1 MYQIHPAN
9 QSRHF
14 HTSPNSILRRRASSN
29 VILNPKENRKSH
41 CTVSIIGI
49 HLIPKIAT
57 IRFILSRS
65 LFTIDQYALSVS
77 VITRNTSSFPFS
89 VRSSD
94 SCFSRNFRIE
104 GLTMS
109 SRGVRLQIRDHHVVV
124 DNGIL
129 QLTLSKPD
137 GIITGIR
144 YNGVDNLLE
153 VLNPESNRG
162 YWDIV
167 WNSPGSQGIFDVIKG
182 SSFRVIVENEEQ
194 VELSFT
200 RMWDPSLEG
209 KVVPLNIDKRFIVL
223 RGSSG
228 FYSYAIYEHLK
239 DWPDFDIAD
248 NRQRLMP
255 LPDDRLSGRCQ
266 TLGFPEAV
274 LLTHPKN
281 PEHKDE
287 VDDKYQYSCENKD
300 LKVHGWISTNP
311 PIGFWQITPSDEF
324 RSGGP
329 HKQSLTS
336 HVGPTTLAIFL
347 STHYAGQDL
356 VPKFRNGEP
365 WKKVFGPVF
374 LYLNSTKAGDDP
386 FWLWEDAKIQMM
398 TEVQS
403 WPYSF
408 PASDDFPK
416 LDQRGTISGRL
427 LVFDRYMSRDYL
439 PAGGAFVGLS
449 APGEIG
455 SWQRECKGYQFWTR
469 ADDRGYFIIN
479 HVHIGQYN
487 LYAWV
492 PGFIG
497 DYRCDALINISQGS
511 SIELGDLVYEPPRD
525 GPTLWEIGI
534 PDRSA
539 SEFYVPDP
547 NPLHINKLFVNHP
560 ERFRQ
565 YGLWERYAEL
575 YPDEDLV
582 YTVGT
587 SDYSKD
593 WFFAQ
598 VPRKTNDNSHQGT
611 TWKIAFKLDRVDR
624 KNRYMLRVAIA
635 SATLAEL
642 QIRVNDP
649 SSKRPLFTSGLIGRD
664 NSIARHGIHGIY
676 WLYSVGIAGLHLV
689 EGDNAIFFTQPRCTS
704 PFQGIILICS
714 LVRVNSKLAVVME
727 NGIIAVTISN
737 PMGFVTGIQYHG
749 IENLLDVTNP
759 EDDRGYWD
767 VVWNTAGAK
776 GTKGMFDRIEA
787 TDFKVIVQ
795 NDEQIELSFSR
806 AYNSSSGDDVVPLN
820 VDKRFVIL
828 RNSSGF
834 YSYAIYEHLKDWPAF
849 NIDNTRIAFKPRKD
863 KFRYMV
869 VADERQRFMPLPDD
883 RKPPRGVALEYP
895 EAVLLVDP
903 IEPEFKGEVD
913 DKYQYGCESKDTRV
927 HGWISNDPPIG
938 IWQITA
944 SEEYRSGGPLK
955 QVLTSHVGPTSLTIH
970 SDFGKMLKNRYV
982 SNESIPASGAYVGLA
997 LPGELGS
1004 WQTESKGYQFWSRAD
1019 ENGHFTL
1026 ENVLSGNYSL
1036 NGWVYNFISEYQYD
1050 AFITVTPGS
1059 DIDVGELVFEPP
1071 RDGPTLW
1078 EIGIPDRTAAEFYV
1092 PDPSPKFINKLF
1104 VNHSDK
1110 FRQYGLW
1117 ERYAELYPKEDL
1129 VYTVN
1134 QSDYKKDW
1142 FFAQVNRKIDDNNTY
1157 VGTTW
1162 KIEFKIDSPDTHGT
1176 YKLRLA
1182 LATAH
1187 AAELQ
1192 VRVNDAQTVTPLF
1205 TTGVIGKD
1213 NTIARHGIHGLY
1225 RFYSVDIPG
1234 SELVAGNNTIFLTQ
1248 TNDHGPFV
1256 GIMYDYIRLEGPL
1269 TS

>member
-1 MYQIHPAN
+1 
-9 QSRHF
+9 
-14 HTSPNSILRRRASSN
+14 
-29 VILNPKENRKSH
+29 
-41 CTVSIIGI
+41 
-49 HLIPKIAT
+49 
-57 IRFILSRS
+57 
-65 LFTIDQYALSVS
+65 
-77 VITRNTSSFPFS
+77 
-89 VRSSD
+89 
-94 SCFSRNFRIE
+94 
-104 GLTMS
+104 MS

-239 DWPDFDIAD
+239 DWPDFDIGETRITFKLRKDKFQYMAVAD

-274 LLTHPKN
+274 LLTNPKN
-281 PEHKDE
+281 PEHRDE
-287 VDDKYQYSCENKD
+287 VDDKYQYSCQNKD

-398 TEVQS
+398 AEVQS

-449 APGEIG
+449 APGEVG

-704 PFQGIILICS
+704 PFQGI
-714 LVRVNSKLAVVME
+714 
-727 NGIIAVTISN
+727 
-737 PMGFVTGIQYHG
+737 
-749 IENLLDVTNP
+749 
-759 EDDRGYWD
+759 
-767 VVWNTAGAK
+767 
-776 GTKGMFDRIEA
+776 
-787 TDFKVIVQ
+787 
-795 NDEQIELSFSR
+795 
-806 AYNSSSGDDVVPLN
+806 
-820 VDKRFVIL
+820 
-828 RNSSGF
+828 
-834 YSYAIYEHLKDWPAF
+834 
-849 NIDNTRIAFKPRKD
+849 
-863 KFRYMV
+863 
-869 VADERQRFMPLPDD
+869 
-883 RKPPRGVALEYP
+883 
-895 EAVLLVDP
+895 
-903 IEPEFKGEVD
+903 
-913 DKYQYGCESKDTRV
+913 
-927 HGWISNDPPIG
+927 
-938 IWQITA
+938 
-944 SEEYRSGGPLK
+944 
-955 QVLTSHVGPTSLTIH
+955 
-970 SDFGKMLKNRYV
+970 
-982 SNESIPASGAYVGLA
+982 
-997 LPGELGS
+997 
-1004 WQTESKGYQFWSRAD
+1004 
-1019 ENGHFTL
+1019 
-1026 ENVLSGNYSL
+1026 
-1036 NGWVYNFISEYQYD
+1036 
-1050 AFITVTPGS
+1050 
-1059 DIDVGELVFEPP
+1059 
-1071 RDGPTLW
+1071 
-1078 EIGIPDRTAAEFYV
+1078 
-1092 PDPSPKFINKLF
+1092 
-1104 VNHSDK
+1104 
-1110 FRQYGLW
+1110 
-1117 ERYAELYPKEDL
+1117 
-1129 VYTVN
+1129 
-1134 QSDYKKDW
+1134 
-1142 FFAQVNRKIDDNNTY
+1142 
-1157 VGTTW
+1157 
-1162 KIEFKIDSPDTHGT
+1162 
-1176 YKLRLA
+1176 
-1182 LATAH
+1182 
-1187 AAELQ
+1187 
-1192 VRVNDAQTVTPLF
+1192 
-1205 TTGVIGKD
+1205 
-1213 NTIARHGIHGLY
+1213 
-1225 RFYSVDIPG
+1225 
-1234 SELVAGNNTIFLTQ
+1234 
-1248 TNDHGPFV
+1248 
-1256 GIMYDYIRLEGPL
+1256 MYDYIRLEAPS
-1269 TS
+1269 TN